1 MIYQPNFK
9 SQLFEKYFKYVTD
22 MNDFTNT
29 IKQIPFDTLCILA
42 EEVKGVDDKGCIG
55 ENTIIYQIIKEHGF
69 DKFITF
75 PVNLYNMCSQ
85 IEHTFLIRYV
95 SEKLN

>member
-1 MIYQPNFK
+1 MIYQPDFK
-9 SQLFEKYFKYVTD
+9 LQLFKKYFKHVTN

-29 IKQIPFDTLCILA
+29 IKQIPFDTLYILA
-42 EEVKGVDDKGCIG
+42 DEVKEVDDKGCIS
-55 ENTIIYQIIKEHGF
+55 ENTIIYLIIKEHGF

-75 PVNLYNMCSQ
+75 PVNLYNICSQ

>member
-9 SQLFEKYFKYVTD
+9 SQLFKQYFRHVTN
-22 MNDFTNT
+22 MSEFTET
-29 IKQIPFDTLCILA
+29 IKQVPFETLCVLA
-42 EEVKGVDDKGCIG
+42 EEVKVVNDKGCIS